1 MTATTHR
8 GMAASTG
15 HRGEEPPI
23 EDAPRPV
30 LPREI
35 KRMIARVAA
44 LRREIER
51 MPKSR
56 SMVEDQSADTAA
68 LLLEDAKNAL
78 ARSEGL
84 FRGLI
89 HQAPV
94 AVLKLTEDGAILF
107 ANDTAERAAGKG
119 NLVGLNWGEIFAE
132 PRTAACDWAWLARHR
147 GRDRDVG
154 FLTGDRSSRI
164 MAWKLVQDIQS
175 TARPRYFA
183 YGVDVTE
190 RNRIEMELRQSREH
204 LARAQRVAGIGS
216 AELDFVTGAIHWSDE
231 TYRIFGIAP
240 GSIGLDIETV
250 TSLIDP
256 DDRERWRAAYHAA
269 PIGIVPTAGEFRLI
283 RPDGA
288 TRIISRE
295 LETILD
301 ESGVPSR
308 LIGTIKDITDLR
320 QAERQR
326 DELQRELVQAHRLE
340 AIGTLANGIAHDLNN
355 VLLPVLALTKLV
367 LSHLDENNRDRAN
380 LQLIYEAGERGRR
393 LVQQVLA
400 FNRKGNAEKT
410 LVQIDAVAEDALR
423 MLRASIPS
431 TIRIEQRITK
441 VPPVLGDAGRLYQV
455 FLNLITNAAQA
466 IGDRQGTIIVDV
478 DGVLTT
484 PTPAV
489 LISVAD
495 DGCGMDEATM
505 ARIFEPFFTTKAD
518 GQGTGIGLSV
528 VHGIVTQH
536 GGSIK
541 VESKPLHGARIDVCI
556 PAHLGRG
563 RRDEIAGPASPRRRQ
578 RVPGSLSD
586 APPLSR

>member
-1 MTATTHR
+1 
-8 GMAASTG
+8 
-15 HRGEEPPI
+15 
-23 EDAPRPV
+23 
-30 LPREI
+30 
-35 KRMIARVAA
+35 MIARVAA

-56 SMVEDQSADTAA
+56 SLVDGQSADTAA

-107 ANDTAERAAGKG
+107 ANDTAERAAGQG

-132 PRTAACDWAWLARHR
+132 SRTAACDWAWLARHR

-154 FLTGDRSSRI
+154 FFAADRSPRI
-164 MAWKLVQDIQS
+164 MAWKLVQDVKS
-175 TARPRYFA
+175 TDRPRYFA

-190 RNRIEMELRQSREH
+190 RNRIETELRQNREH
-204 LARAQRVAGIGS
+204 LARAQRVAGVGS
-216 AELDFVTGAIHWSDE
+216 AELDFAGGAVHWSDE
-231 TYRIFGIAP
+231 TFRIFGVAP
-240 GSIGLDIETV
+240 GSIDLDIETV
-250 TSLIDP
+250 TSFIHP
-256 DDRERWRAAYHAA
+256 DDRERWRAAYRSA
-269 PIGIVPTAGEFRLI
+269 PLGIPPTSGEFCLV
-283 RPDGA
+283 RPDGVI
-288 TRIISRE
+288 RIIQRE

-301 ESGVPSR
+301 EDGMPSR
-308 LIGTIKDITDLR
+308 LIGTIRDITELR

-326 DELQRELVQAHRLE
+326 DELQRELVQAHRFE

-355 VLLPVLALTKLV
+355 VLLPVLGLTRSV
-367 LSHLDENNRDRAN
+367 MSHLDENSRDRAN
-380 LQLIYEAGERGRR
+380 LQLVFEAGERGRR
-393 LVQQVLA
+393 LVQQILA
-400 FNRKGNAEKT
+400 FSRKRNAEKA

-431 TIRIEQRITK
+431 MIRIEQRITK
-441 VPPVLGDAGRLYQV
+441 VPPVLGDSGRLYQV
-455 FLNLITNAAQA
+455 FLNLVTNSAQA
-466 IGDRQGTIIVDV
+466 IGDRQGTISVDV

-489 LISVAD
+489 LISVVD
-495 DGCGMDEATM
+495 DGCGMDEATL

-518 GQGTGIGLSV
+518 SQGTGVGLSV

-541 VESKPLHGARIDVCI
+541 VESKPLHGARVDIYL
-556 PAHLGRG
+556 PAHL
-563 RRDEIAGPASPRRRQ
+563 DEAAPR
-578 RVPGSLSD
+578 
-586 APPLSR
+586 